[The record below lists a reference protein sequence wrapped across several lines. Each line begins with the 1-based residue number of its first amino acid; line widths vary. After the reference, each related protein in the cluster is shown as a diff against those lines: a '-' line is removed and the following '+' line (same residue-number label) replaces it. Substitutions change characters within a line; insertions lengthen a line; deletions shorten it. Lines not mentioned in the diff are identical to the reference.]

1 MDKFLS
7 ALPAFVEV
15 CRRHSFTRA
24 AENLDMPIAS
34 LSRRIASLEAWLGV
48 QLFTRSKRRV
58 ELTDAA
64 RVLLGGSE
72 KIVADSRHV
81 LEQLRW
87 RQGQAGGRIRLLLP
101 SSVYHTYLR
110 DALGMFAV
118 RYPGI
123 EMHVHFTTRWMDL
136 TTRPFDLAVCTGPV
150 PDTGLLSAKLLDS
163 RIGLYAAP
171 ALFERRALPGKP
183 EELAGL
189 PYIYIT
195 SFPRHSIELWRDDRS
210 KRVRLRPAHFFND
223 LAPGLDFALAGQ
235 GYTAM
240 ESGTAEAHVRK
251 GRLLRLLP
259 EWKPADVP
267 ISMLRPK
274 AAPSRQTRLLED
286 FLLQKFAA
294 ISA

>member
-15 CRRHSFTRA
+15 CQRHSFTRA
-24 AENLDMPIAS
+24 AESLDMPIAS
-34 LSRRIASLEAWLGV
+34 LSRRIATLEAWLGV

-64 RVLLGGSE
+64 RVLLAGSE

-87 RQGQAGGRIRLLLP
+87 RQSQAGGRIRLLLP

-110 DALGMFAV
+110 DALGMFAA

-123 EMHVHFTTRWMDL
+123 EMHAHFTTRWMDL

-150 PDTGLLSAKLLDS
+150 PDTGFMAVRLLDS

-171 ALFERRALPGKP
+171 ALFERRPLPDKP
-183 EELAGL
+183 E
-189 PYIYIT
+189 
-195 SFPRHSIELWRDDRS
+195 
-210 KRVRLRPAHFFND
+210 
-223 LAPGLDFALAGQ
+223 AL
-235 GYTAM
+235 
-240 ESGTAEAHVRK
+240 
-251 GRLLRLLP
+251 
-259 EWKPADVP
+259 
-267 ISMLRPK
+267 
-274 AAPSRQTRLLED
+274 
-286 FLLQKFAA
+286 
-294 ISA
+294 